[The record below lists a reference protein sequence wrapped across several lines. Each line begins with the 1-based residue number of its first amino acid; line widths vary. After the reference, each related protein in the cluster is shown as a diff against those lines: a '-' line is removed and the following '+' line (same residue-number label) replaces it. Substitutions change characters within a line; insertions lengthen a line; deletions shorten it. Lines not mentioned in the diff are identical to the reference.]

1 MKPKLTARRRLALS
15 AALAVAVSVSVWT
28 GVRLNSYGVPAGLT
42 LACCLSYLAT
52 FLTLSV
58 RITDTLSTTVHR
70 CTAPGCTFRV
80 RLTRATPGESRHW
93 QEITADHPRHRV

>member
-1 MKPKLTARRRLALS
+1 MVKPTLTARRRLAL
-15 AALAVAVSVSVWT
+15 AAAVAVSVSVWT
-28 GVRLNSYGVPAGLT
+28 GVRLNGYGVPAGLT
-42 LACCLSYLAT
+42 LACCLSSLAT

-58 RITDTLSTTVHR
+58 RVADRLSATVHR

-80 RLTRATPGESRHW
+80 RLTRSAPGESRHW